1 MEIERASC
9 RVGVPDEVQQE
20 QETERERER
29 EKERAVVVVHAGEG
43 RGSLYIAGGA
53 GLLELCEAVFS
64 GAVN

>member
-1 MEIERASC
+1 MRCNKS
-9 RVGVPDEVQQE
+9 RRR
-20 QETERERER
+20 RERER

>member
-1 MEIERASC
+1 MAIERASC

-20 QETERERER
+20 QETERER